1 MVHGYNGKILRVD
14 LTQNK
19 VTVEEKDETFYRR
32 YLGGRALSLYYLLNE
47 MEAGTDPLGPD
58 NLLIFAPS
66 VITGAP
72 LQGLSRFSVASKSPL
87 TEGYGEAEAG
97 GDWGPWLKFSGF
109 DAVVVKGKANKPV
122 YLWLHDGKAE
132 IRDASKAWGKTTKE
146 AEEIIREEIKD
157 KTAKVAQIGPAGEKL
172 VRFACVINKL
182 RDANGRGG
190 LGAVMGS
197 KNLKAIAASGK
208 PGGTNINDLEKVK
221 TLMKWFADNYLKCA
235 SGDPAGLHKL
245 GTAQYVL
252 QCQGAGIL
260 PTRNFRDGA
269 FEGAEKISGETI
281 NATLHSGQVACWS
294 CSIACKMNVK
304 LDEPNMKLDPDY
316 GAPEYEALGALGSC
330 CGVDDVKAVCKAS
343 ELCNAYGMDAISTG
357 VAVAFAMECY
367 ENGLL
372 TKKDTGGIDLK
383 FGNAE
388 GMLKMVQMIADR
400 EGLGDLLAE
409 GVKLAAAKI
418 GKGAEKYAMHV
429 KGKELPMHEGRFKA
443 GVGFGYGVS
452 PIGADHVQMEHD
464 PCFEGEGFF
473 LNNLKPIGILEG
485 VKSTDLGPRK
495 VRLFTYLQHWWS
507 LGNSLDLCL
516 FTTAPAR
523 VWSIPQV
530 VEIVNAITGWDTTAW
545 ELMKVGERGT
555 TMARAFNVREGFT
568 KEDDWVPERLFQP
581 IGNGPQ
587 KGLKFSKDVFKVA
600 VEDYYQ
606 MMGWD
611 ANGKPTHGKLE
622 ELDVGWVADKIKK

>member
-1 MVHGYNGKILRVD
+1 MAHGYNGKILRVD
-14 LTQNK
+14 LTHNK
-19 VTVEEKDETFYRR
+19 LTVEERDETFYRR
-32 YLGGRALSLYYLLNE
+32 YLGGRSLALYYLLNE
-47 MEAGTDPLGPD
+47 MEAGVEPLGPD

-66 VITGAP
+66 VITGVP
-72 LQGLSRFSVASKSPL
+72 VQGLSRFSVATKSPL
-87 TEGYGEAEAG
+87 TGSYGEAEAG

-109 DAVVVKGKANKPV
+109 DAVVVKGKAEKPV

-132 IRDASKAWGKTTKE
+132 IRDASKAWGKPAKE
-146 AEEIIREEIKD
+146 AQETIQQEIND
-157 KTAKVAQIGPAGEKL
+157 KNAKVALIGPAGEKL
-172 VRFACVINKL
+172 VRYACVINKL
-182 RDANGRGG
+182 RDVNGRGG
-190 LGAVMGS
+190 MGAVMGS
-197 KNLKAIAASGK
+197 KNLKAIAVSGK
-208 PGGTNINDLEKVK
+208 PGVSVKDPEKIK
-221 TLMKWFADNYLKCA
+221 GLAKWFSENWEKCA

-269 FEGAEKISGETI
+269 FEGAEKISGEKIKETI
-281 NATLHSGQVACWS
+281 HIGQTACWA
-294 CSIACKMNVK
+294 CTIACKTTVK
-304 LDEPNMKLDPDY
+304 VDEPNIKVDPAY
-316 GAPEYEALGALGSC
+316 GAPEYEGIGALGSC
-330 CGVDDVKAVCKAS
+330 CGVDDLKAVCKAN
-343 ELCNAYGMDAISTG
+343 EICNAYGMDAISTG
-357 VAVAFAMECY
+357 VSIAFAMECF

-400 EGLGDLLAE
+400 EGLGNLLAE
-409 GVKLAAAKI
+409 GTKRAAEKI
-418 GKGAEKYAMHV
+418 GKGAEKYAMQV

-452 PIGADHVQMEHD
+452 PTGADHVQMEHD
-464 PCFEGEGFF
+464 PCFESEGFF
-473 LNNLKPIGILEG
+473 LNNLKPIGILEP

-507 LGNSLDLCL
+507 LGNCLDLCL

-523 VWSIPQV
+523 VWGIPQV

-555 TMARAFNVREGFT
+555 TMAKAFNVREGFT
-568 KEDDWVPERLFQP
+568 KADDWVPERLFQP
-581 IGNGPQ
+581 IENGPQ
-587 KGLKFSKDVFKVA
+587 KGLKFSKEVFKQA
-600 VEDYYQ
+600 VTDYYQ

-611 ANGKPTHGKLE
+611 ENGVPTRGKLE